1 MNQTKESV
9 SCIRIRSTLPAGM
22 GIPGFLFA
30 VIYIKGEQRDPGL
43 QIKYNLSM
51 VLQNLKLHYILIL
64 KNRYMI
70 LYFLSHV
77 GIPRDV
83 FIQNMRNLRAAG
95 PSWNGCSI
103 AVCGKAGGWSER
115 TVTLLYILIKF
126 YGKFICPFFFFMI
139 FWKQQITASCSIHI
153 YLFRPFGQKISSG
166 SKVNKEE
173 KWE

>member
-1 MNQTKESV
+1 
-9 SCIRIRSTLPAGM
+9 
-22 GIPGFLFA
+22 
-30 VIYIKGEQRDPGL
+30 
-43 QIKYNLSM
+43 
-51 VLQNLKLHYILIL
+51 
-64 KNRYMI
+64 MI

-83 FIQNMRNLRAAG
+83 FIQNMRKLRAAG

-139 FWKQQITASCSIHI
+139 LLETTDHCIMQYSYLSISAV
-153 YLFRPFGQKISSG
+153 RPEDFQWIK
-166 SKVNKEE
+166 SK
-173 KWE
+173 

>member
-83 FIQNMRNLRAAG
+83 S
-95 PSWNGCSI
+95 P
-103 AVCGKAGGWSER
+103 
-115 TVTLLYILIKF
+115 
-126 YGKFICPFFFFMI
+126 
-139 FWKQQITASCSIHI
+139 WK
-153 YLFRPFGQKISSG
+153 R
-166 SKVNKEE
+166 
-173 KWE
+173 